1 MVTSVREFVKSR
13 RRTAFAVVSA
23 CPLDSALRATYV
35 EHMTYDETLDAIG
48 LLCPLPV
55 LKARKR
61 LKSMLAGQV
70 LRLEAT
76 DPAAVIDVPHF
87 CSEQG
92 HEFLGDEAAQ
102 MVDLGGDQAVTH
114 YFIRKG

>member
-1 MVTSVREFVKSR
+1 
-13 RRTAFAVVSA
+13 
-23 CPLDSALRATYV
+23 
-35 EHMTYDETLDAIG
+35 MTYDETLDAIG

-61 LKSMLAGQV
+61 LKSLESGQV

-87 CSEQG
+87 CAEQG
-92 HEFLGDEAAQ
+92 HEFLGDEAENE
-102 MVDLGGDQAVTH
+102 VTH

>member
-1 MVTSVREFVKSR
+1 
-13 RRTAFAVVSA
+13 
-23 CPLDSALRATYV
+23 
-35 EHMTYDETLDAIG
+35 MTYDDTLDAIG

-61 LKSMLAGQV
+61 LKSMDKGQV

-87 CSEQG
+87 CAEQG
-92 HEFLGDEAAQ
+92 HDFLGDESQ
-102 MVDLGGDQAVTH
+102 NDVTH